1 MSLLVP
7 GHGGTSVRQLEAAS
21 KLKGVW
27 PQPCPSMLSVL
38 QVVYGGAGRHQAAR
52 GLQTCDVREQSP
64 EPPSLLLFSFRPL
77 LLLA

>member
-1 MSLLVP
+1 
-7 GHGGTSVRQLEAAS
+7 
-21 KLKGVW
+21 
-27 PQPCPSMLSVL
+27 MLSVL